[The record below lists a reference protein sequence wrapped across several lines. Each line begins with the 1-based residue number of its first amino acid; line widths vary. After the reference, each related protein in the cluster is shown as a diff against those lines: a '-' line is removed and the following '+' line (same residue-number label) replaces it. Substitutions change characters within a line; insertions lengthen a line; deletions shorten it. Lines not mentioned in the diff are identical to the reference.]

1 MRLGAVALG
10 LSLFG
15 WGMAMAGERSDLER
29 VAGAALFAVVVV
41 GSLMAVSMW
50 AIRGGL
56 SRELGLFGA
65 LFAILGCALAGV
77 AGPELEWVRAYAP
90 NSLAI
95 TGGLIVV
102 ASTRGTRH
110 SEVTRERASLVCGF
124 GSYRI
129 RIVGSREAP
138 HDPQPVRSRHGG
150 SARR

>member
-1 MRLGAVALG
+1 
-10 LSLFG
+10 
-15 WGMAMAGERSDLER
+15 MAGERSDLER